1 MLNNSLQILS
11 FIIVQMYKW
20 RFYIYKNMWEIGV
33 LMISISTKYIRKTL
47 TFSSLN
53 DSLKIESL
61 KLSVSWMIYSLV
73 ASHSDLLKVP

>member
-11 FIIVQMYKW
+11 FVTVQMYKW

-33 LMISISTKYIRKTL
+33 LMISISTKYIRKTR